1 MSGTAGLSSIQI
13 NPQVSHLKNTL
24 VDNSVTI
31 VTVFWSHTGQ
41 WPSHRS
47 RAGRF
52 GLLKDDILATT
63 TTVVLDANIST
74 RDAHPQL

>member
-31 VTVFWSHTGQ
+31 VTVFWSHTGND
-41 WPSHRS
+41 
-47 RAGRF
+47 GR
-52 GLLKDDILATT
+52 
-63 TTVVLDANIST
+63 
-74 RDAHPQL
+74 